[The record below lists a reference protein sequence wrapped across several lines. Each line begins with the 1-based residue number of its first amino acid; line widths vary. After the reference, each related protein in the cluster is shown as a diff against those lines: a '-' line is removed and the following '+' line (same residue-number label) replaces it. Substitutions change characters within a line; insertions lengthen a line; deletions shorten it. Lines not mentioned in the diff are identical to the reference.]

1 MGFPLTR
8 MRRLRRTKTLRNL
21 VKETRLSSESLIA
34 PLFIIE
40 GTGIKQPISSM
51 PGQFRYSADVAAAEC
66 ASLSDFGVQAAL
78 LFGIPEKKDDI
89 GSSAWDPDGVVQNAI
104 RLIKKRIPDM
114 VVITDVCLC
123 EYTSHGHCGKLQ
135 VDRVDN
141 DATLPLL
148 ADMALSHARA
158 GADIVAPSDM
168 MDGRVA
174 AIRGKLD
181 AEGFEETALLS
192 YAVKYASA
200 FYGPFREAAGS
211 APSFGDRKSYQMDPA
226 NAREAV
232 REALLDIEE
241 GADMIMI
248 KPALAY
254 LDIVARL
261 RQTVEMPIAAYN
273 VSGEYA
279 MLVSAA
285 SQGFLD
291 RDAAMMESLLAIKR
305 AGADCII
312 TYFARE
318 AAQLLSGRKRS
329 AP

>member
-8 MRRLRRTKTLRNL
+8 MRRLRRTKTLRSM
-21 VKETRLSSESLIA
+21 VRETRLSPECLIA
-34 PLFIIE
+34 PLFIVE
-40 GTGIKQPISSM
+40 GTGVSRPITSM
-51 PGQFRYSADVAAAEC
+51 PGQSRYSADVAAAH
-66 ASLSDFGVQAAL
+66 SAALFDAGIPAVL
-78 LFGIPEKKDDI
+78 LFGIPGKKDEV
-89 GSSAWDPDGVVQNAI
+89 GSSSWDDDGVVQNAI
-104 RLIKKRIPDM
+104 RSIKKRSPDM

-123 EYTSHGHCGKLQ
+123 EYTSHGHCGKLRG
-135 VDRVDN
+135 DRVDN

-158 GADIVAPSDM
+158 GADVVAPSDM

-174 AIRGKLD
+174 AIRRRLD
-181 AEGFEETALLS
+181 AEGFEDTAMLS

-226 NAREAV
+226 NGREAM
-232 REALLDIEE
+232 REAELDIEE
-241 GADMIMI
+241 GADMVMV

-254 LDIVARL
+254 LDVIARL
-261 RQTVEMPIAAYN
+261 RQTIDVPIVVYN

-279 MLVSAA
+279 MLVAA
-285 SQGFLD
+285 AEKGLID
-291 RDAAMMESLLAIKR
+291 RDAAILESLVAMKR

-312 TYFARE
+312 TYFAGE
-318 AAQLLSGRKRS
+318 AARLLTGRK
-329 AP
+329 

>member
-8 MRRLRRTKTLRNL
+8 MRRLRRTKTLRSL
-21 VKETRLSSESLIA
+21 VRETRLSPECLIA
-34 PLFIIE
+34 PLFIVE
-40 GTGIKQPISSM
+40 GTGISQPISSM
-51 PGQFRYSADVAAAEC
+51 PGQFRYSADIAATE
-66 ASLSDFGVQAAL
+66 SAALFDAGIPAVL
-78 LFGIPEKKDDI
+78 LFGIPGKKDEV
-89 GSSAWDPDGVVQNAI
+89 GSSAWDDDGVVQNAI
-104 RLIKKRIPDM
+104 RHIKKRAPDM

-123 EYTSHGHCGKLQ
+123 EYTSHGHCGKLRG
-135 VDRVDN
+135 DRVDN

-174 AIRGKLD
+174 AIRRRLD
-181 AEGFEETALLS
+181 AEGLEETAILS

-226 NAREAV
+226 NGREAM
-232 REALLDIEE
+232 REAQLDIEE
-241 GADMIMI
+241 GADMVMV

-254 LDIVARL
+254 LDIIARL
-261 RQTVEMPIAAYN
+261 RQTADVPIAAYN

-279 MLVSAA
+279 MLTAA
-285 SQGFLD
+285 ADKGLID
-291 RDAAMMESLLAIKR
+291 RDAAMLELLVAMKR

-312 TYFARE
+312 TYFAAD
-318 AAQLLSGRKRS
+318 AARLLAGKK
-329 AP
+329 